1 MNTTIHLRRMEF
13 FAYHGCNPEERLIG
27 NYFYVDIS
35 VVADLSGAIRSD
47 KLEDTV
53 NYQLIYDIVKR
64 EMAQPANLLE
74 HLAGRIA
81 VALREEVKQAEQVT
95 VAVAKKNPPLGGKV
109 ESAVFQLFM

>member
-13 FAYHGCNPEERLIG
+13 FAYHGCRPEERLTG

-35 VVADLSGAIRSD
+35 VVADVSKAIHSD

-81 VALREEVKQAEQVT
+81 GVLREELKQVEHVT
-95 VAVAKKNPPLGGKV
+95 VSVAKNNPPLGGKV
-109 ESAVFQLFM
+109 ESAVFQISM